1 LTKEIS
7 DVVKGIAPILK
18 VIEIIN
24 VRETLLKE
32 INELTSTTEVTE
44 RKVDELEQMLLK
56 LR

>member
-1 LTKEIS
+1 
-7 DVVKGIAPILK
+7 VKGIAPILK

-24 VRETLLKE
+24 VRESVLKE
-32 INELTSTTEVTE
+32 ITELASKSDTNE

>member
-1 LTKEIS
+1 MTKEIS